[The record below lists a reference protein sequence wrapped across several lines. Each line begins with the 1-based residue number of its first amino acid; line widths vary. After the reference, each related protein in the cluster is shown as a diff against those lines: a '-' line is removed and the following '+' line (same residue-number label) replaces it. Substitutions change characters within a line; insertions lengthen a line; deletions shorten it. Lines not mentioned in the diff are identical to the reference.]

1 MKFVEIR
8 DLQVT
13 YLGKDKPSLVID
25 KLDIEEG
32 ESVLVT
38 GKSGSGKSTL
48 TSVINGVIPHL
59 INAEIKG
66 EVKVFGLDV
75 KVTPIHEISKYVG
88 TLLQDPDTQAFNYT
102 VIDEV
107 AFGVE
112 NYMIS
117 RDEMVKRIE
126 EAMKVTGITH
136 LKDREINTLS
146 GGELQRTIL
155 ASVLAMRPKALILDE
170 PTSNIDPQGT
180 REILELIKTFR
191 SEGISLI
198 IVEHKIERVLPFVD
212 RIIIVDNGKIA
223 MDLRKDEI
231 VDKADL
237 LYSLGLEVPD
247 YMLFL
252 KKSGSKKIDYEYLR
266 KTYTYKPPSRVE
278 GKREILS
285 ARVKIK
291 TKTGRY
297 IVDTKISVKEGTITA
312 LMGKNGSGKTTLLK
326 AIIGLIDR
334 KRLIVEE
341 EKIIIDGID
350 LSKSKLVIRGEYIA
364 YLPQFF
370 DVMFVKRTVEDEI
383 KFSMK
388 NRKNFDPNKLED
400 ILKSFSLEAY
410 RKEDPLILSM
420 GQRRRVAMASV
431 LAGGA
436 KLILMDE
443 PTSGQDWHHRQILGK
458 ELLDLRDKGYTILVV
473 THDSRF
479 VDRFAD
485 RLMIMSE
492 GKIVLEGK
500 PEEVF
505 SKSTIYG
512 IEPPLEYELGG
523 VIRNEQL
530 S

>member
-8 DLQVT
+8 DLQVI
-13 YLGKDKPSLVID
+13 YMGKDKPSIVVD

-32 ESVLVT
+32 ESVLIT
-38 GKSGSGKSTL
+38 GRSGSGKSTL
-48 TSVINGVIPHL
+48 VSVINGVIPHL

-66 EVKVFGLDV
+66 EVRVFGFDV
-75 KVTPIHEISKYVG
+75 KSTPIHEISKYVG

-102 VIDEV
+102 IIDEV

-117 RDEMVKRIE
+117 RDEMIE
-126 EAMKVTGITH
+126 RVEESMKICGISH
-136 LKDREINTLS
+136 LRDREINTLS

-180 REILELIKTFR
+180 REILELVKTFR
-191 SEGISLI
+191 SEGISLVL
-198 IVEHKIERVLPFVD
+198 VEHKIERVLPFVD
-212 RIIIVDNGKIA
+212 RIIVVEEGKIA
-223 MDLRKDEI
+223 VDVRKDEI
-231 VDKADL
+231 VDKADF
-237 LYSLGLEVPD
+237 LYSLGLEIPD

-252 KKSGSKKIDYEYLR
+252 KKNGFRKIDYEYLR
-266 KTYTYKPPSRVE
+266 KTYTYRPPSRIG
-278 GKREILS
+278 GKGEALYAS
-285 ARVKIK
+285 VKVK
-291 TKTGRY
+291 TKNGIY
-297 IVDTKISVKEGTITA
+297 LINTKISLKQGTITA

-326 AIIGLIDR
+326 VIVGLIDK

-341 EKIIIDGID
+341 EKVIVNGVD
-350 LSKSKLVIRGEYIA
+350 LSKTKLVERGKFIA

-370 DVMFVKRTVEDEI
+370 DVMFIKRTVEDEI

-388 NRKNFDPNKLED
+388 NRGTYDEKRLGEV
-400 ILKSFSLEAY
+400 LKMFSLDAY
-410 RKEDPLILSM
+410 RKEDPLVLSM

-436 KLILMDE
+436 KVILMDE
-443 PTSGQDWHHRQILGK
+443 PTSGQDWYHRQILGK
-458 ELLDLRDKGYTILVV
+458 ELLELRDKGYTILVV

-485 RLMIMSE
+485 YLLVMNE

-505 SKSTIYG
+505 IKSLRHG

-523 VIRNEQL
+523 LIKNEHF